1 MTGVKQRWWGGLDLR
16 EALFAGLCALM
27 VVAGKNLLRLHLKI
41 PGHAM
46 FLTMLFLI
54 LAKGCIR
61 KPWAG
66 SVTALLAGL
75 GAMVLS
81 GGKGGP
87 LVIISYLLPG
97 IMLDLVGLAAGGDV
111 CRSRWICALAGC
123 LAAAARMPGVYIID
137 ALAGME
143 ADVVLWHV
151 VGKTLAGA
159 AFGFAGA
166 LLAYPVVRRLRG
178 TGLAGRWD

>member
-1 MTGVKQRWWGGLDLR
+1 MTTDKRRWWGGLDLR
-16 EALFAGLCALM
+16 EALFAGLCALL

-46 FLTMLFLI
+46 FLTIFFLV

-66 SVTALLAGL
+66 TVTALLAGL

-87 LVIISYLLPG
+87 LVIISFVLPG
-97 IMLDLVGLAAGGDV
+97 VVLDLAGLAMGDI
-111 CRSRWICALAGC
+111 CRTRWLCALAGA

-143 ADVVLWHV
+143 SDIVFWHV
-151 VGKTLAGA
+151 VGKTLAGT
-159 AFGFAGA
+159 AFGFLGA
-166 LLAYPVVRRLRG
+166 LLAAPVVRRLRG

>member
-1 MTGVKQRWWGGLDLR
+1 MTDDRQRWWWGGLDLR

-27 VVAGKNLLRLHLKI
+27 VVTGKNLLRLHLKI

-46 FLTMLFLI
+46 FLTMLFLV

-66 SVTALLAGL
+66 TVTALLAGL

-87 LVIISYLLPG
+87 LVIISYVLPG
-97 IMLDLVGLAAGGDV
+97 VVLDVMGLATGDV
-111 CRSRWICALAGC
+111 CRSRWLCALAGG
-123 LAAAARMPGVYIID
+123 LAAAARMPGVFIID

-143 ADVVLWHV
+143 SDVMLWHV
-151 VGKTLAGA
+151 LGKTASGM

-178 TGLAGRWD
+178 TGLAGHWD

>member
-1 MTGVKQRWWGGLDLR
+1 MTEDKRRWWGGLDLR

-41 PGHAM
+41 SGHAM
-46 FLTMLFLI
+46 FLTLLFLV

-66 SVTALLAGL
+66 AVTALMAGL

-87 LVIISYLLPG
+87 LVLISFVLPG
-97 IMLDLVGLAAGGDV
+97 IVLDVVGLAAGGDI
-111 CRSRWICALAGC
+111 CRTRWLCALAGG

-143 ADVVLWHV
+143 TDVVLWHV
-151 VGKTLAGA
+151 IGKTISGM

>member
-1 MTGVKQRWWGGLDLR
+1 
-16 EALFAGLCALM
+16 M

-41 PGHAM
+41 PGHSM
-46 FLTMLFLI
+46 FLTLLFFV

-61 KPWAG
+61 KPWAAI
-66 SVTALLAGL
+66 VTALMAGL
-75 GAMVLS
+75 GAMLLS

-87 LVIISYLLPG
+87 LVIISFVLPG
-97 IMLDLVGLAAGGDV
+97 VVLDIVGLAAGGDI
-111 CRSRWICALAGC
+111 CRTRWLCALAGG
-123 LAAAARMPGVYIID
+123 LAAARMPGGYIID

-143 ADVVLWHV
+143 TDIVLWHV
-151 VGKTLAGA
+151 IGKPFAGM
-159 AFGFAGA
+159 AFGFAGV